1 MCTQKFYVD
10 NSVYFLNDFVHM
22 SAIHILLVH
31 DSVVEA
37 VVVLSNYQMFANHL
51 FLQIVYK
58 NTKRHSFS
66 NIFVYS
72 KIVRHGFRRAIG
84 NW

>member
-1 MCTQKFYVD
+1 MRTQKFYVE
-10 NSVYFLNDFVHM
+10 NSFYFLNDFVHM

-37 VVVLSNYQMFANHL
+37 VAVLSNYQMFANHL

-58 NTKRHSFS
+58 NTKQTFLFQH
-66 NIFVYS
+66 
-72 KIVRHGFRRAIG
+72 FRPFQNCETEIQAC